1 MTSRFRDSMRM
12 NPLVTLGSKV
22 GEDPKE
28 VIDEVYKIVLAMGV
42 TSREK
47 AELASYQLEGV
58 SPSVVHTMEGQ

>member
-28 VIDEVYKIVLAMGV
+28 VIDEV
-42 TSREK
+42 
-47 AELASYQLEGV
+47 
-58 SPSVVHTMEGQ
+58 

>member
-58 SPSVVHTMEGQ
+58 SQSVVHTMEGQ